1 MSGRRM
7 RIVRALTSSP
17 KGVFGLV
24 LTAVFVGAA
33 LFAPLI
39 APFDPN
45 RQDLL
50 SALVP
55 PHVAPT
61 EAGFHLLGTDAL
73 GRDVLSRVVFG
84 TRVSLVVGTM
94 AVAASLA
101 IGVPIGVCAG
111 FFGGLT
117 DDALSRLTDT
127 LMSLPFLVV
136 VLAVMAV
143 LHPSLSNIIL
153 VLAITSWAPYA
164 RLSRSQTLAVRELEY
179 IEACRAVGARAVRI
193 LRCHVV
199 PNVAVPVLV
208 VASLQ
213 VGTMILAEASL
224 AFLGVGVQPP
234 LVSWGA
240 MSADGWAY
248 LRSAWWV
255 GAFPGLAISLVVLGL
270 NLFGD
275 ALREVADPATRHR

>member
-1 MSGRRM
+1 
-7 RIVRALTSSP
+7 LTARP
-17 KGVFGLV
+17 KGQFGLFFTGLFV
-24 LTAVFVGAA
+24 FTAI
-33 LFAPLI
+33 FAPLL

-55 PHVAPT
+55 PHLLPT
-61 EAGFHLLGTDAL
+61 QAGFHPFGTDAL

-84 TRVSLVVGTM
+84 TRVSLIVGTM

-101 IGVPIGVCAG
+101 IGMPVGVVAG
-111 FFGGLT
+111 YFGGLT
-117 DDALSRLTDT
+117 DDMLSRLTDT
-127 LMSLPFLVV
+127 VMSLPFLVV
-136 VLAVMAV
+136 VLALMAV
-143 LHPSLSNIIL
+143 LRPSLANIIL
-153 VLAITSWAPYA
+153 VLALTSWAPYA
-164 RLSRSQTLAVRELEY
+164 RLARSQTLAVRELDY
-179 IEACRAVGARAVRI
+179 IEASRATGAGARRI
-193 LRCHVV
+193 LRCHVL

-234 LVSWGA
+234 LVSWGS
-240 MSADGWAY
+240 MSADGWSY

-255 GAFPGLAISLVVLGL
+255 ATFPGSAVSLVVVSL

-275 ALREVADPATRHR
+275 ALRDVADPVTRRR

>member
-1 MSGRRM
+1 LRGLLRT
-7 RIVRALTSSP
+7 LTRSP
-17 KGVFGLV
+17 KGLAGVC
-24 LTAVFVGAA
+24 LTCLFICTA
-33 LFAPLI
+33 LFAPKV

-55 PHVAPT
+55 PGLAHADT
-61 EAGFHLLGTDAL
+61 GFHPFGTDAL
-73 GRDVLSRVVFG
+73 GRDVFSRVVFG

-101 IGVPIGVCAG
+101 IGVPVGVLG
-111 FFGGLT
+111 GYSGGLT
-117 DDALSRLTDT
+117 DDVLSRLTDT

-136 VLAVMAV
+136 ALALMAV
-143 LHPSLSNIIL
+143 LHPLLANIIL

-164 RLSRSQTLAVRELEY
+164 RLARSQTLGVREMDY
-179 IEACRAVGARAVRI
+179 IEACHATGAGVTRI
-193 LRCHVV
+193 LWRHVL
-199 PNVAVPVLV
+199 PNVAIPVLV

-234 LVSWGA
+234 LVSWGSMA
-240 MSADGWAY
+240 ADGWSY

-255 GAFPGLAISLVVLGL
+255 ATFPGLGISLVVLGL

-275 ALREVADPATRHR
+275 ALRDVADPVTRRYR